1 MAERKTQRSNA
12 SVKDFIAGLENARR
26 RADCTTLV
34 KMMRTVS
41 GQPARMWG
49 PSIIGFGE
57 HHYRYASSKQ
67 TSICKIGFAPRV
79 NALAFYLPSFSG
91 KQALLDKLGKYKTSK
106 ACLYINKL
114 EDVDLDVLQTLVDR
128 SYHTSTEAP
137 C

>member
-1 MAERKTQRSNA
+1 MAEKKTKVSNA
-12 SVKDFIAGLENARR
+12 SVNDFIAGLGDARR
-26 RADCTTLV
+26 RADCMTLV
-34 KMMRTVS
+34 KMMQTAS
-41 GQPARMWG
+41 GKPARMWG

-57 HHYRYASSKQ
+57 HHYRYASGKE

-91 KQALLDKLGKYKTSK
+91 KQMLLDKLGKYKTSK

-114 EDVDLDVLQTLVDR
+114 DDVDLDTLQVLLDR
-128 SYHTSTEAP
+128 SYHTNTDAP